1 MQGKTILITGGAG
14 FIGSHLADRL
24 IAQGNKVIVVDN
36 LVTGSLDNLK
46 ALIKNPNFKFIH
58 QNVSQY
64 LNIED
69 DLDWVM
75 HFASPASPIDF
86 EKLAIPILKVGSL
99 GTHNALGLALE
110 KGAKFFLASTSEV
123 YGDPDVHPQPETY
136 NGNVNPIGPRGVYD
150 ESKRFAEA
158 ITMAYHRKHKIDTR
172 IIRIFNTY
180 GPRMRADD
188 GRVVCNFLTQAL
200 NDQPLTI
207 YGDGTQTRSFQFV
220 DDLVEGIVRLMGVEY
235 NLPVNLGNPYEFTMQ
250 ELAQKVINLT
260 GSKSQIRYLPLPQ
273 DDPRRRRPDISRAKA
288 LLDWEPK
295 IQLEDG
301 LLKSLN
307 HFRSALKNSDNKLIN
322 Y

>member
-24 IAQGNKVIVVDN
+24 IAQENKVIVVDN

-46 ALIKNPNFKFIH
+46 ALSKNPNFKFIH

-220 DDLVEGIVRLMGVEY
+220 DDLVEGINRLMGVEY

-250 ELAQKVINLT
+250 ELAQKVIHLT

-288 LLDWEPK
+288 LLDWEPRINLDEGLK
-295 IQLEDG
+295 KSLDYFKCV
-301 LLKSLN
+301 LLK
-307 HFRSALKNSDNKLIN
+307 
-322 Y
+322 

>member
-1 MQGKTILITGGAG
+1 
-14 FIGSHLADRL
+14 
-24 IAQGNKVIVVDN
+24 
-36 LVTGSLDNLK
+36 
-46 ALIKNPNFKFIH
+46 
-58 QNVSQY
+58 
-64 LNIED
+64 
-69 DLDWVM
+69 
-75 HFASPASPIDF
+75 
-86 EKLAIPILKVGSL
+86 
-99 GTHNALGLALE
+99 
-110 KGAKFFLASTSEV
+110 FFLASTSEV

-250 ELAQKVINLT
+250 ELAKKVINLT

-288 LLDWEPK
+288 LLDWEPRINLDEGLK
-295 IQLEDG
+295 KSLDYFKCV
-301 LLKSLN
+301 LLK
-307 HFRSALKNSDNKLIN
+307 
-322 Y
+322 

>member
-24 IAQGNKVIVVDN
+24 IAQENKVIVVDN

-46 ALIKNPNFKFIH
+46 ALSKNPNFKFIH

-220 DDLVEGIVRLMGVEY
+220 DDLVEGINRLMGVEY

-288 LLDWEPK
+288 LLDWEPRINLDEGLK
-295 IQLEDG
+295 KSLDYFKCV
-301 LLKSLN
+301 LLK
-307 HFRSALKNSDNKLIN
+307 
-322 Y
+322 

>member
-24 IAQGNKVIVVDN
+24 ILQNNKVIVVDN

-75 HFASPASPIDF
+75 HLASPASPIDF

-123 YGDPDVHPQPETY
+123 YGDPDVHPQPESY

-200 NDQPLTI
+200 DDQPLTI

-220 DDLVEGIVRLMGVEY
+220 DDLVEGINRLMGVEY

-288 LLDWEPK
+288 LLDWEP
-295 IQLEDG
+295 IINLDEG
-301 LLKSLN
+301 LKKSLDY
-307 HFRSALKNSDNKLIN
+307 FRGVLVR
-322 Y
+322 

>member
-24 IAQGNKVIVVDN
+24 IAQENKVIVVDN

-46 ALIKNPNFKFIH
+46 ALSKNPNFKFIH

-220 DDLVEGIVRLMGVEY
+220 DDLIEGINRLMGVEY

-288 LLDWEPK
+288 LLDWEPCINLDEGLK
-295 IQLEDG
+295 KSLDFFKCV
-301 LLKSLN
+301 LLK
-307 HFRSALKNSDNKLIN
+307 
-322 Y
+322 

>member
-250 ELAQKVINLT
+250 ELAQKVIDLT
-260 GSKSQIRYLPLPQ
+260 GSKSQIMYLPLPQ

-288 LLDWEPK
+288 LLDWEPR
-295 IQLEDG
+295 INLDEG
-301 LLKSLN
+301 LQKSLEY
-307 HFRSALKNSDNKLIN
+307 FRGVVVK
-322 Y
+322 

>member
-288 LLDWEPK
+288 LLDWEPR
-295 IQLEDG
+295 INLDEG
-301 LLKSLN
+301 LQKSLEY
-307 HFRSALKNSDNKLIN
+307 FRGVVVK
-322 Y
+322 

>member
-24 IAQGNKVIVVDN
+24 IAQENKVIVVDN

-220 DDLVEGIVRLMGVEY
+220 DDLIEGINRLMGVEY

-288 LLDWEPK
+288 LLDWEPRINLDEGLK
-295 IQLEDG
+295 KSLDYFKCV
-301 LLKSLN
+301 LLK
-307 HFRSALKNSDNKLIN
+307 
-322 Y
+322 

>member
-24 IAQGNKVIVVDN
+24 IAQENKVIVVDN

-46 ALIKNPNFKFIH
+46 ALSKNPNFKFIH

-220 DDLVEGIVRLMGVEY
+220 DDLIEGINRLMGVEY

-288 LLDWEPK
+288 LLDWEPCINLDEGLK
-295 IQLEDG
+295 KSLDYFKCV
-301 LLKSLN
+301 LLK
-307 HFRSALKNSDNKLIN
+307 
-322 Y
+322 

>member
-24 IAQGNKVIVVDN
+24 IAQENKVIVVDN

-46 ALIKNPNFKFIH
+46 ALSKNPNFKFIH

-220 DDLVEGIVRLMGVEY
+220 DDLVEGINRLMGVEY

-288 LLDWEPK
+288 LLDWEPR
-295 IQLEDG
+295 INLDEG
-301 LLKSLN
+301 LKKSLDY
-307 HFRSALKNSDNKLIN
+307 FKCVLLR
-322 Y
+322 

>member
-24 IAQGNKVIVVDN
+24 IAQENKVIVVDN

-46 ALIKNPNFKFIH
+46 ALSKNPNFKFIH

-250 ELAQKVINLT
+250 ELAQKVIDLT
-260 GSKSQIRYLPLPQ
+260 GSKSQIMYLPLPQ

-288 LLDWEPK
+288 LLDWEPR
-295 IQLEDG
+295 INLDEG
-301 LLKSLN
+301 LQKSLEY
-307 HFRSALKNSDNKLIN
+307 FRGVVVK
-322 Y
+322 

>member
-24 IAQGNKVIVVDN
+24 ILQNNKVIVVDN

-200 NDQPLTI
+200 DDQPLTI

-220 DDLVEGIVRLMGVEY
+220 DDLVEGINRLMGVEY
-235 NLPVNLGNPYEFTMQ
+235 NLPVNLGNPYEFSMQ
-250 ELAQKVINLT
+250 ELAQKVIDLT

-288 LLDWEPK
+288 LLDWEPR
-295 IQLEDG
+295 INLDEG
-301 LLKSLN
+301 LKKSLDY
-307 HFRSALKNSDNKLIN
+307 FRGVLVR
-322 Y
+322 

>member
-220 DDLVEGIVRLMGVEY
+220 DDLVEGINRLMGVEY

-288 LLDWEPK
+288 LLDWEPRINLDEGLK
-295 IQLEDG
+295 KSLDYFKCV
-301 LLKSLN
+301 LLK
-307 HFRSALKNSDNKLIN
+307 
-322 Y
+322 

>member
-24 IAQGNKVIVVDN
+24 IAQENKVIVVDN

-288 LLDWEPK
+288 LLDWEPR
-295 IQLEDG
+295 INLDEG
-301 LLKSLN
+301 LQKSLEY
-307 HFRSALKNSDNKLIN
+307 FRGVVVK
-322 Y
+322 

>member
-24 IAQGNKVIVVDN
+24 IAQENKVIVVDN

-288 LLDWEPK
+288 LLDWEPRINLDEGLK
-295 IQLEDG
+295 KSLDYFKCV
-301 LLKSLN
+301 LLK
-307 HFRSALKNSDNKLIN
+307 
-322 Y
+322 